1 MDPGGG
7 LEVESPEQRLV
18 AAIISWFGVVIF
30 SILVGFVIDAVMEK
44 MEDLK
49 KGRSTVVE
57 DEHTLILGWTDKA
70 GGLCIGG
77 NANESEGGGVIV
89 VLDKQEKEE
98 LESIFEN
105 QVSAEAMAPDGNQT
119 KVVFRSG
126 TPLRATDLMSV
137 SAQSPFHC
145 DPFRLWPRA

>member
-1 MDPGGG
+1 M
-7 LEVESPEQRLV
+7 
-18 AAIISWFGVVIF
+18 A
-30 SILVGFVIDAVMEK
+30 
-44 MEDLK
+44 
-49 KGRSTVVE
+49 
-57 DEHTLILGWTDKA
+57 
-70 GGLCIGG
+70 

-126 TPLRATDLMSV
+126 TPLRATDLMRV
-137 SAQSPFHC
+137 SALKARSIVILSDYGQEPDLADADILRVLLTLQVGAFFCFSSVV
-145 DPFRLWPRA
+145 FRNKLG